1 MLNLWDEAEAQ
12 QFSKDS
18 TLGLRV
24 YSSQLLG
31 RNADLVLH
39 GGGNTS
45 VKGVQINVFGES
57 EEVLYVKGSGWDL
70 QTIAAGGFAPVRLQ
84 HLRALAALPALSDTD
99 MMRELRLALLN
110 PSAPTP
116 SVEAILHALIP
127 LRYVDHT
134 HADAVVAISNTP
146 NGMELLQQIY
156 GDDVLILPYVM
167 PGFILAQQ
175 VHEATKDV
183 DWSRL
188 KGIVLLH
195 HGIISFHDDCKS
207 SYDAM
212 IELVSAAERYLHEC
226 GAIGKQASANYSAI
240 EQDYKQVAALRQ
252 QASAMF
258 GSPVL
263 VRWESSS
270 EAVGYSAIDK
280 IDDIATRGPLTPD
293 HSIHTK
299 PFAAIFEQN
308 PAQELARFRDQYRQY
323 FDTHAA
329 DYHTCLDQMP
339 RFAVWKNKGMVYLAP
354 NSKRLGIVADI
365 CEHTRK
371 AIQWGEHLSEWDA
384 LPQQDQFDLEYW
396 ELEQA
401 KLKRIQTGPE
411 FEGRVVLVTGAASG
425 IGKACVEA
433 FVAAGAAVVAMD
445 INEAIAG
452 LWSSAQVL
460 SIQVDVTDAAQ
471 VDAAIAQGIAHF
483 GGIDVLISNAGSFP
497 VSKKID
503 EMEDADWEQSLSL
516 NLTAHMKL
524 LRQCANYLKLGID
537 PSVVFIGSKNVAAP
551 GPGAGAYSV
560 AKAGLAQLARVAA
573 LELGASAI
581 RVNTVHPNAIF
592 DTGIWSD
599 AVLEQ
604 RAQHYKMSVDEYK
617 RNNVLEQMI
626 TSADVAAM
634 ALAMAGKTFACT
646 TGAQVPVDGG
656 NERVI

>member
-212 IELVSAAERYLHEC
+212 IELVSAAERYLHE
-226 GAIGKQASANYSAI
+226 
-240 EQDYKQVAALRQ
+240 
-252 QASAMF
+252 
-258 GSPVL
+258 
-263 VRWESSS
+263 
-270 EAVGYSAIDK
+270 
-280 IDDIATRGPLTPD
+280 
-293 HSIHTK
+293 
-299 PFAAIFEQN
+299 
-308 PAQELARFRDQYRQY
+308 
-323 FDTHAA
+323 
-329 DYHTCLDQMP
+329 
-339 RFAVWKNKGMVYLAP
+339 
-354 NSKRLGIVADI
+354 
-365 CEHTRK
+365 
-371 AIQWGEHLSEWDA
+371 
-384 LPQQDQFDLEYW
+384 
-396 ELEQA
+396 
-401 KLKRIQTGPE
+401 
-411 FEGRVVLVTGAASG
+411 
-425 IGKACVEA
+425 
-433 FVAAGAAVVAMD
+433 
-445 INEAIAG
+445 
-452 LWSSAQVL
+452 
-460 SIQVDVTDAAQ
+460 
-471 VDAAIAQGIAHF
+471 
-483 GGIDVLISNAGSFP
+483 
-497 VSKKID
+497 
-503 EMEDADWEQSLSL
+503 LSL
-516 NLTAHMKL
+516 IH
-524 LRQCANYLKLGID
+524 I
-537 PSVVFIGSKNVAAP
+537 
-551 GPGAGAYSV
+551 
-560 AKAGLAQLARVAA
+560 
-573 LELGASAI
+573 
-581 RVNTVHPNAIF
+581 
-592 DTGIWSD
+592 
-599 AVLEQ
+599 
-604 RAQHYKMSVDEYK
+604 
-617 RNNVLEQMI
+617 
-626 TSADVAAM
+626 
-634 ALAMAGKTFACT
+634 
-646 TGAQVPVDGG
+646 
-656 NERVI
+656 